1 MSSGP
6 LNLSNQQL
14 ESASFNSP
22 WEASLFA
29 LAVQLSRQGVF
40 TWADWTKAIGEE
52 IRNESADN
60 GEEYYHRWCD
70 ALQNI
75 LTNDEIFSIEGSITH
90 EKLKEAV
97 VKSGINQLKFQI
109 DLEKDEVDKI
119 IALSS
124 FIAGG
129 SGARGTPSMFVNEFF
144 YPGYLSKDR
153 IEGLLNQ

>member
-70 ALQNI
+70 ALQNLLI
-75 LTNDEIFSIEGSITH
+75 SGKIVSMEEIKHRTKEWHDAYANTPHGRAVELPKEKPPPDH
-90 EKLKEAV
+90 ELP
-97 VKSGINQLKFQI
+97 
-109 DLEKDEVDKI
+109 EVD
-119 IALSS
+119 
-124 FIAGG
+124 AG
-129 SGARGTPSMFVNEFF
+129 V
-144 YPGYLSKDR
+144 
-153 IEGLLNQ
+153 